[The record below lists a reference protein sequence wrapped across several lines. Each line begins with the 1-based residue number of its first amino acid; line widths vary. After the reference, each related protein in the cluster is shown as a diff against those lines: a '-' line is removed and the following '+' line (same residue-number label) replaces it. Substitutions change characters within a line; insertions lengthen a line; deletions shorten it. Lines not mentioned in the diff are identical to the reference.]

1 MTCITLMHLERT
13 ADDFTFLATRV
24 LTMAALPFGPQGGLL
39 LESAKSSDGKLV
51 RRILAGETDL
61 YRILVERYR
70 REFGR
75 YASAM
80 LKGDCDDAADALQEA
95 FIRAFDSLASCKDP
109 DRFKAWLFR
118 IVSNQCHN
126 VRKRGRDH
134 LSLDRVE
141 GPAQNPAEQDLERK
155 EIGAA
160 VSDALERL
168 SSEQREAFVM
178 KHVDGRSYAEMAEL
192 TGVGED
198 ALKMRVHRAREE
210 LKKHLKGLL

>member
-1 MTCITLMHLERT
+1 MTWITPIHLDPGT
-13 ADDFTFLATRV
+13 DDLTLLGTRA
-24 LTMAALPFGPQGGLL
+24 LTMAALPFRPQGGLL
-39 LESAKSSDGKLV
+39 TESARLSDGKLV

-70 REFGR
+70 KQFGR
-75 YASAM
+75 YAAAM
-80 LKGDCDDAADALQEA
+80 LSGDSDDAADALQEA
-95 FIRAFDSLASCKDP
+95 FIRAFDRLASCKDP
-109 DRFKAWLFR
+109 DKFKAWLFR

-126 VRKRGRDH
+126 VRKRLRGH

-141 GPAQNPAEQDLERK
+141 AAAHNPAERDLERK

-160 VSDALERL
+160 VGDALEKL
-168 SSEQREAFVM
+168 SAEQREAFVM

-192 TGVGED
+192 MGVGED

-210 LKKHLKGLL
+210 LKKHLKGFV

>member
-1 MTCITLMHLERT
+1 MTCITLIHLDPA
-13 ADDFTFLATRV
+13 ADDFTLVATGV
-24 LTMAALPFGPQGGLL
+24 LTMAALPFGSQGGLL
-39 LESAKSSDGKLV
+39 IESAKLSDGKLV
-51 RRILAGETDL
+51 RRILAGEADL

-75 YASAM
+75 YAAAM
-80 LKGDCDDAADALQEA
+80 LSGDSDDAADALQEA

-109 DRFKAWLFR
+109 DKFKAWLFR

-126 VRKRGRDH
+126 VRKRRRDY

-141 GPAQNPAEQDLERK
+141 DPAHNPADQDLERK

-160 VSDALERL
+160 VGDALDKL
-168 SSEQREAFVM
+168 SAEQREAFVM

-192 TGVGED
+192 MGVGED

>member
-1 MTCITLMHLERT
+1 MACITLIHLDPA
-13 ADDFTFLATRV
+13 ADDLTLLARRI
-24 LTMAALPFGPQGGLL
+24 LTMAALPFGSQGGLL
-39 LESAKSSDGKLV
+39 TESAKLSDGKLV

-80 LKGDCDDAADALQEA
+80 LHGDSDDAADALQEA
-95 FIRAFDSLASCKDP
+95 FIRAFDSLASCRDP

-126 VRKRGRDH
+126 VRKRRRDH

-141 GPAQNPAEQDLERK
+141 GPANNPTEQDLTRK

-160 VSDALERL
+160 VGDALGKL

-192 TGVGED
+192 MGVGED

-210 LKKHLKGLL
+210 LKRHLKELL